1 MNLIVKQF
9 CIIIGVF
16 SITLWV
22 QDMDD
27 KKYNKTR
34 TDFYDKYKF
43 PLLMSAIIG
52 LLINIP
58 EIIMKNNE
66 INNEIP
72 VSFINSIRPNA
83 QMPSPTRRVL
93 DALPFVKR
101 RLQNDIPDTFDGVV
115 KPNDLGKG
123 HNVKF
128 DKLVGGKQIYTNL
141 PDF

>member
-1 MNLIVKQF
+1 MKLIIKQF

-22 QDMDD
+22 QQMDD

-34 TDFYDKYKF
+34 IDFFDKYKL

-52 LLINIP
+52 LLINVP
-58 EIIMKNNE
+58 ELIMKINT
-66 INNEIP
+66 NNEIP

-83 QMPSPTRRVL
+83 EMGSPTKETL
-93 DALPFVKR
+93 EALPFEKLR
-101 RLQNDIPDTFDGVV
+101 RNC
-115 KPNDLGKG
+115 GKG
-123 HNVKF
+123 NNPF
-128 DKLVGGKQIYTNL
+128 AEQQIYTNL